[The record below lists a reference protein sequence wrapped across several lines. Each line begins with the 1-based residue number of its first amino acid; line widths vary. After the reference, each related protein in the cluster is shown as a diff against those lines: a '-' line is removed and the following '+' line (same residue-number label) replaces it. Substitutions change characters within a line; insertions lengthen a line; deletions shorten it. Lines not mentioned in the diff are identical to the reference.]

1 MISRVAD
8 HCFWLGRYLE
18 RAEHTARVLHVTTTL
33 ALDTELSPKQSW
45 LPIVIVFGE
54 RDAFF
59 KKLGEE
65 ATGDGEAVQRYMTW
79 NEDNFVSIVRSI
91 GAARENARSIRE
103 VVSLEVWE
111 IVNELYLYVTAGEG
125 VREYGQNRWGFYRNV
140 RKLCELA
147 LGFTRSTML
156 HDTPLDFIWL
166 GVHLERAGQT
176 ARNLDVHHHVFTT
189 LPNRNE
195 IVDTALWLSL
205 LRSCS
210 GFEPFMK
217 RHRGAVTGQAVAAF
231 LLLEPSFPRS
241 VRHSVEEAYQRLAS
255 IRPPAEHQLPGG
267 RSLERI
273 AMLSAMLAEESP
285 AMLAGDRVHE
295 IVTEVVDE
303 TTVICGGL
311 AQELFRYGPE
321 G

>member
-33 ALDTELSPKQSW
+33 ALDAELSSEQSW
-45 LPIVIVFGE
+45 APIVIVFGE
-54 RDAFF
+54 RETFCE
-59 KKLGEE
+59 KRGEP
-65 ATGDGEAVQRYMTW
+65 AAGNGETVQEYMTW
-79 NEDNFVSIVRSI
+79 DEENFVSMVWSI
-91 GAARENARSIRE
+91 RAARENARSIRE

-111 IVNELYLYVTAGEG
+111 IVNELYLYMTGGEG
-125 VREYGQNRWGFYRNV
+125 RREYFANRWGFYRSV

-166 GVHLERAGQT
+166 GVQLERAGQT
-176 ARNLDVHHHVFTT
+176 ARNLDVHHHAFTT
-189 LPNRNE
+189 LPDKNE
-195 IVDTALWLSL
+195 IVQTALWLSL

-241 VRHSVEEAYQRLAS
+241 VRHAVEEAYQCYTA

-273 AMLSAMLAEESP
+273 AMLSAVLAEEP
-285 AMLAGDRVHE
+285 PGGLVGDRVHA
-295 IVTEVVDE
+295 IVTQIVDE
-303 TTVICGGL
+303 TAVICAGL
-311 AQELFRYGPE
+311 GEELFRYGP

>member
-33 ALDTELSPKQSW
+33 ALDAELSPRQSW
-45 LPIVIVFGE
+45 GPVVIVFGE
-54 RDAFF
+54 REPFA
-59 KKLGEE
+59 KKHGEE
-65 ATGDGEAVQRYMTW
+65 AAGDGEIVQQYMVW
-79 NEDNFVSIVRSI
+79 EADNFSSIVRSV
-91 GAARENARSIRE
+91 GAARENARAIRE

-111 IVNELYLYVTAGEG
+111 IVNEVFLYLTAGDGRRDYEH
-125 VREYGQNRWGFYRNV
+125 NRWGFYRNV
-140 RKLCELA
+140 RKLCELS
-147 LGFTRSTML
+147 LGYTRSTML

-166 GVHLERAGQT
+166 GVQLERAGQT
-176 ARNLDVHHHVFTT
+176 ARNLDVHHHAFTT
-189 LPNRNE
+189 LPNKNE

-241 VRHSVEEAYQRLAS
+241 VRHAVEEAYQRLAS
-255 IRPPAEHQLPGG
+255 IRPPAEHHLPGG

-273 AMLSAMLAEESP
+273 AMLSATLAEESP
-285 AMLAGDRVHE
+285 ARLVDSRVHE
-295 IVTEVVDE
+295 LVTQVVDE
-303 TTVICGGL
+303 TIVVGAEL
-311 AQELFRYGPE
+311 AADLFGYGAR
-321 G
+321 

>member
-18 RAEHTARVLHVTTTL
+18 RAEHTARILHVTT
-33 ALDTELSPKQSW
+33 ALSLDAELTPAQSW
-45 LPIVIVFGE
+45 AAIVIAFGE
-54 RDAFF
+54 RDSFF
-59 KKLGEE
+59 AKLGEQ
-65 ATGDGEAVQRYMTW
+65 AAGDGEAVQAYMAWDSENVTSIARS
-79 NEDNFVSIVRSI
+79 VS
-91 GAARENARSIRE
+91 GARENARSIRD

-111 IVNELYLYVTAGEG
+111 IVNELYLYMTGPDG
-125 VREYGQNRWGFYRNV
+125 RREYTENRWGFYRNV
-140 RKLCELA
+140 RKLCELS

-166 GVHLERAGQT
+166 GVLLERAGQT
-176 ARNLDVHHHVFTT
+176 ARNLDVHHHVYTT
-189 LPNRNE
+189 LDNKNE

-267 RSLERI
+267 RALERL
-273 AMLSAMLAEESP
+273 AMLSATLAEQSP
-285 AMLAGDRVHE
+285 ARLVGDRVHTL
-295 IVTEVVDE
+295 VTDLVDE
-303 TTVICGGL
+303 TSLICAHL
-311 AQELFRYGPE
+311 AEDLFGYKR
-321 G
+321 